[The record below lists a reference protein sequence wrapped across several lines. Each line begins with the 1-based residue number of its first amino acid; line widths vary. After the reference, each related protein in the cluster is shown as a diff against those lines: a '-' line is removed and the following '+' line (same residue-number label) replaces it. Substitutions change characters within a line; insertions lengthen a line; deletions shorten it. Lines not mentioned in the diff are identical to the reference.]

1 MLKNTRPI
9 YKETYNINNNE
20 DYDNNILLASLDT
33 TLKII
38 LPNVFAILVFAFL
51 RQRTKLWSHPQGD
64 RVNGEKL
71 HSPFLHWPG
80 ARYSP
85 VTSKQMSWLLK

>member
-1 MLKNTRPI
+1 MLKKTRPI
-9 YKETYNINNNE
+9 YKEILHVSNE
-20 DYDNNILLASLDT
+20 DCSALRRCENRIL
-33 TLKII
+33 KMI

-85 VTSKQMSWLLK
+85 VTSKQMSWLL

>member
-20 DYDNNILLASLDT
+20 DYDNNKINNLLESLDK
-33 TLKII
+33 TLKNI

-51 RQRTKLWSHPQGD
+51 RQRTKL
-64 RVNGEKL
+64 
-71 HSPFLHWPG
+71 
-80 ARYSP
+80 
-85 VTSKQMSWLLK
+85 